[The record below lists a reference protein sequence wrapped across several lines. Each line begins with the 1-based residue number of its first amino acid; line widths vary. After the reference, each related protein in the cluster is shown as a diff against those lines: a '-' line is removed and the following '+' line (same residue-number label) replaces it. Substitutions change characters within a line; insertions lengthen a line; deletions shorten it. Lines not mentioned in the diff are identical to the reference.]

1 MHLAEPRY
9 PLPPGRANADFKA
22 IIRGEWHAVRVVP
35 VWIGCSHHGKL
46 HRRTDNG
53 VPPGRNREEYR
64 APNRCGAATL
74 PVAPEEDRI
83 GLGFAVTSR
92 ISALARM
99 RDSVR
104 DRAGVSPGSVIPVQP
119 KAARPSVL
127 GMQGMACRYRPCWRG
142 NESRTNRARI
152 ADSLLGG
159 FVHGH
164 ISWRRK
170 YIPQHR
176 VTSGT

>member
-83 GLGFAVTSR
+83 CLGFAAVTSR

-104 DRAGVSPGSVIPVQP
+104 DRAGLSPGSVIPVQP

-142 NESRTNRARI
+142 TSPERI
-152 ADSLLGG
+152 APESLTRCWADS
-159 FVHGH
+159 FTA
-164 ISWRRK
+164 ISRGDEN
-170 YIPQHR
+170 ISPNI
-176 VTSGT
+176 V